1 MGYKGSINR
10 AVVGAPERIRRT
22 SANFDPLLKNI
33 KNLNAAMAAGI
44 PLGALGFFADN
55 EEYYQDM

>member
-1 MGYKGSINR
+1 MD
-10 AVVGAPERIRRT
+10 PEF
-22 SANFDPLLKNI
+22 SNL